1 MADTPSMKWTLAQL
15 KEESK
20 KRGLPVSGT
29 KAVLLG
35 RIEEDLKDAEAGKRS
50 AVTAKKGSKKDSK
63 KVAAKASS
71 SSPSTSARPTTKAL
85 AKGKY
90 PSYYVPSSDAIDARA
105 KRALAQRMFL
115 LDAEQVD
122 TEHTAFTVSG
132 STGNLYKVACNG
144 SDVVHVS
151 CTCADFRFHRSPV
164 CKHTVFVMRRVLGV
178 PARSPLWHQ
187 RKLARADWD
196 SIANLSALES
206 LPKNVR
212 PHKSVLNKIRRS
224 LGLPTDDADEE
235 PHAMRAISDD
245 TACAICFEEM
255 TEAAR
260 NSYEFCQTC
269 ENGMHRDCF
278 AALKAA
284 TSNQRGG
291 LACPYCRSPW
301 ITASAT
307 LLSAQKGNEGYV
319 NVGKVLGVSSHRDT
333 STYQGKGAKGKQA
346 AKGKRK
352 RGG

>member
-1 MADTPSMKWTLAQL
+1 
-15 KEESK
+15 
-20 KRGLPVSGT
+20 
-29 KAVLLG
+29 
-35 RIEEDLKDAEAGKRS
+35 
-50 AVTAKKGSKKDSK
+50 
-63 KVAAKASS
+63 VA
-71 SSPSTSARPTTKAL
+71 
-85 AKGKY
+85 
-90 PSYYVPSSDAIDARA
+90 SSDAIDARA

-122 TEHTAFTVSG
+122 AEHTVFTVSG

-144 SDVVHVS
+144 ADVVHVS
-151 CTCADFRFHRSPV
+151 CTCRDFQFNRAPV

-206 LPKNVR
+206 LPKSVR

-224 LGLPTDDADEE
+224 LGLPTDGADEE
-235 PHAMRAISDD
+235 PVAMRAITED

-255 TEAAR
+255 SESAR
-260 NSYEFCQTC
+260 STYEFCQTC
-269 ENGMHRDCF
+269 QNGMHKECF

-284 TSNQRGG
+284 ATSSRRE

-307 LLSAQKGNEGYV
+307 LLSGQKGVEGYV

-333 STYQGKGAKGKQA
+333 STYGAKGGKA
-346 AKGKRK
+346 ATAKGKRK